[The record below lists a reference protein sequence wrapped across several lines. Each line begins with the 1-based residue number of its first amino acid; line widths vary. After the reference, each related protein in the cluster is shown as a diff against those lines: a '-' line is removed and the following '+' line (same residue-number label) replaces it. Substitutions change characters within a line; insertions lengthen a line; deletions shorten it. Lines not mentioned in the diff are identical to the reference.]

1 MASDLEPR
9 VTALE
14 TTVQTLGDRV
24 RTTEHDAATAL
35 LLAGGAQRDIIQT
48 RDELRTDL
56 KSFREQNNRLHNA
69 TRQDVTDL
77 RGEVTDLRGEVT
89 DLRGEVTDLR
99 QTVEKGFAEIDQKF
113 AQVNQG
119 FAEVGKGFA
128 NVRGRL
134 DATAAGQ
141 EQIVVLLNHLINQDA
156 EGA

>member
-35 LLAGGAQRDIIQT
+35 LLAGGAQRDILQT
-48 RDELRTDL
+48 RDEL

-69 TRQDVTDL
+69 TRQDVN
-77 RGEVTDLRGEVT
+77 DLRGEVT